1 MGGTVSRKEWFM
13 PRKRSLEVRLDEAE
27 RKMEDL
33 KLEKAIKEMKDKRAA
48 RRARPARRRR

>member
-1 MGGTVSRKEWFM
+1 M

-48 RRARPARRRR
+48 RRARPARRRG

>member
-1 MGGTVSRKEWFM
+1 M

-33 KLEKAIKEMKDKRAA
+33 KLEKAIKEMKEKRAA